1 MSDQTAFRIRQ
12 ENAARYLALKMH
24 QRRER
29 VARIN
34 SFIGWLTGSL
44 LIASIT
50 TTYLFALMGV

>member
-34 SFIGWLTGSL
+34 SFIGWLAGSL
-44 LIASIT
+44 LTASVAINYLL
-50 TTYLFALMGV
+50 TYTGV

>member
-29 VARIN
+29 FARIN

-44 LIASIT
+44 LIASVT
-50 TTYLFALMGV
+50 VKYLFALMGV